1 MAEEKDDGHPREG
14 KDAIWTDCSCKRLPC
29 FPGDRAPTGAAVVLC
44 KCKLKFTVTA
54 VLAPASAAFSLQ
66 EPRHTH
72 TAIGLEA
79 FGIRCCFS
87 AISLALVFVGSLAA
101 AVSVFLA
108 LAWPVELFSNLPV
121 ASSIHPSIHCLSL
134 LRSSLPHLS
143 LEHNL
148 NKSAVYH
155 RHQEAFDQSR
165 VYTLASQSTTN
176 LWVLPGGSAGTEGG
190 GVRATCK

>member
-1 MAEEKDDGHPREG
+1 MAEGKDEGHPREG

-79 FGIRCCFS
+79 YGIRCCFS
-87 AISLALVFVGSLAA
+87 AISLALVGSLAA
-101 AVSVFLA
+101 AVSVFWHWLD
-108 LAWPVELFSNLPV
+108 LLSYFLTCLLL
-121 ASSIHPSIHCLSL
+121 HPSIHPLSVAAAL
-134 LRSSLPHLS
+134 KSPSSVTGAQPEQVSSLS
-143 LEHNL
+143 
-148 NKSAVYH
+148 SAW
-155 RHQEAFDQSR
+155 R
-165 VYTLASQSTTN
+165 
-176 LWVLPGGSAGTEGG
+176 
-190 GVRATCK
+190 GVRPVTRLHTGKSKHH